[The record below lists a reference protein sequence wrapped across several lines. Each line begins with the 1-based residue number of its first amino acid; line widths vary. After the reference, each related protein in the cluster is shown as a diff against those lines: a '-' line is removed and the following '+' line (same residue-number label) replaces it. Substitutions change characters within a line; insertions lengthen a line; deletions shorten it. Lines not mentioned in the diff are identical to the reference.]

1 MKRLHDVAVRM
12 RPRVPRSLDGAPQ
25 SGPDTGQPSDR
36 DDEARAS
43 GTPKTGFAK
52 PGEGPR
58 IPARSPFMPSS
69 RDLARAAAQAADEE
83 DNASDAETPET
94 GTGAQDEADDPS
106 GVATPGSEMKNT
118 TTKPDRPISVPRRQ
132 IWDLEPDEL
141 DEVASHAVVTD
152 RTYLPDAG
160 EDDEAGD
167 APLAA
172 EADADEDAVSPEAEP
187 NPDDMASRALRALK
201 QAEEQLEARGIPASA
216 LYEGEGA
223 KTRVLGFH
231 ARDLE
236 TDAISAVARKSAG
249 DVRFPAGWIVVV
261 EGPGRGAYFAVTNS
275 VSSIGRGLDQSIC
288 LNFGDATI
296 SRNNHAAIAYDA
308 EQNRFFLGHGNKSNI
323 VRRNGMPVLSTEEL
337 MDGDSIRIGKTT
349 LRFVALCGPGFTWGP
364 DPAGGQHECR
374 LNVSNLITTSP
385 RRSRRVG
392 ETARRTP
399 SPCPV
404 RKARISALRLCPTGW
419 AATPRAT
426 WPAASSWPRS
436 LPN

>member
-1 MKRLHDVAVRM
+1 LPAPPRR
-12 RPRVPRSLDGAPQ
+12 RP
-25 SGPDTGQPSDR
+25 TK
-36 DDEARAS
+36 
-43 GTPKTGFAK
+43 KTTQ
-52 PGEGPR
+52 
-58 IPARSPFMPSS
+58 
-69 RDLARAAAQAADEE
+69 D
-83 DNASDAETPET
+83 DAERPET

-141 DEVASHAVVTD
+141 EEVASHAVVTD

-172 EADADEDAVSPEAEP
+172 EADADEDAVPAEAEA

-201 QAEEQLEARGIPASA
+201 QAESNWRRAVYRPRRSTRAKAPRRAFWAFTPATWRP
-216 LYEGEGA
+216 
-223 KTRVLGFH
+223 TRSPPWRASRWATCGS
-231 ARDLE
+231 R
-236 TDAISAVARKSAG
+236 RAG
-249 DVRFPAGWIVVV
+249 SSWSRA
-261 EGPGRGAYFAVTNS
+261 PGRGAYFAVTNS

-364 DPAGGQHECR
+364 DPEEDSTNAD
-374 LNVSNLITTSP
+374 
-385 RRSRRVG
+385 
-392 ETARRTP
+392 
-399 SPCPV
+399 
-404 RKARISALRLCPTGW
+404 
-419 AATPRAT
+419 
-426 WPAASSWPRS
+426 
-436 LPN
+436 